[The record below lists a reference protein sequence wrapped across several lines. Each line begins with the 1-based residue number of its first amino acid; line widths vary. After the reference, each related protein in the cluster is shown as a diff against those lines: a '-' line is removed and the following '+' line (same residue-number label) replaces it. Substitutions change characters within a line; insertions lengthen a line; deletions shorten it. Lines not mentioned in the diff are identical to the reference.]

1 MYIFCNLHK
10 IHSPQFATPLGYNWG
25 QSAYSRSCKPSKKGQ
40 DLNLRPPGYEKL
52 VVDFCVK

>member
-25 QSAYSRSCKPSKKGQ
+25 QSAYSRSCKPSKK
-40 DLNLRPPGYEKL
+40 YKKTA
-52 VVDFCVK
+52 DFNEISG